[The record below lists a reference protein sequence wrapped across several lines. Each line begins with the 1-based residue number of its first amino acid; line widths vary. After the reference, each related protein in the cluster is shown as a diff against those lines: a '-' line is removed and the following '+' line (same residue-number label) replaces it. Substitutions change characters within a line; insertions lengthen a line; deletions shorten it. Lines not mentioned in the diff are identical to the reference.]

1 MLIGAHESISG
12 GVELSIERAGE
23 DGCEVVQIF
32 SGSPNRWSVP
42 PIEDSTAAFFREK
55 VKESGIASILVHG
68 SYLVNPASPDPDLW
82 SRSLSA
88 TVSEYHRCAALG
100 ADYLV
105 VHPGSHRGAG
115 LEEGIRKAANF
126 FSRVLEE
133 VSASFL
139 PGDPIILLENTA
151 GSGNVL
157 GGEFRELAMIR
168 KGIMADDR
176 VGYCFDTAHAFAA
189 GYDLSTPA
197 KIAESLDRIDRE
209 AGLDVI
215 GAFHLNDSEKPLGSN
230 IDRHARIG
238 EGLLGQVPF
247 ECLLQYDVFKDSPAV
262 LETKPLP
269 DPEGRYRDQV
279 DLLKKLRGDV

>member
-12 GVELSIERAGE
+12 GIELSIERAGE
-23 DGCEVVQIF
+23 DGCEAVQIF

-42 PIEDSTAAFFREK
+42 PIDDSTAGLFREK
-55 VKESGIASILVHG
+55 VKASGIASVLVHG
-68 SYLVNPASPDPDLW
+68 SYLVNPATPDPDLW

-88 TVSEYHRCAALG
+88 TVSEYRRCAALA
-100 ADYLV
+100 ADCLV

-115 LEEGIRKAANF
+115 LEEGIRKAADF
-126 FSRVLEE
+126 FSRVLEG
-133 VSASFL
+133 V
-139 PGDPIILLENTA
+139 PDGPVILLENTA

-157 GGEFRELAMIR
+157 GGDFRELALIR
-168 KGIMADDR
+168 EGIMADDR
-176 VGYCFDTAHAFAA
+176 MGYCFDTAHAFAA

-197 KIAESLDRIDRE
+197 KIAESLERIDQE
-209 AGLDVI
+209 AGLDLI
-215 GAFHLNDSEKPLGSN
+215 GAFHLNDSEKPLGSK

-238 EGLLGQVPF
+238 EGLLGQIPF
-247 ECLLQYDVFKDSPAV
+247 GCLLQYDIFKDRPAV

-279 DLLKKLRGDV
+279 ELLKKLRGDI